1 MEQAKK
7 IILTTITER
16 TGLLGRK
23 QRTEEA
29 LVLFYEGGK
38 VILRQSAVEDAGDS
52 WSLFLRRIQEK
63 AKNAQV
69 PFHSLLK

>member
-7 IILTTITER
+7 IVLTTITER

-63 AKNAQV
+63 ALGAGV
-69 PFHSLLK
+69 PFHSRVK

>member
-1 MEQAKK
+1 MEQTKK

-16 TGLLGRK
+16 TGILGRK
-23 QRTEEA
+23 LLKEEA

-38 VILRQSAVEDAGDS
+38 VILRQGAVEGTGDS

-63 AKNAQV
+63 AQAAGV
-69 PFHSLLK
+69 PFHSRVK